1 MGAWY
6 MKIDWDL
13 VRSIL
18 LTVEEA
24 SGEFV
29 SMQYLNDKL
38 TAEKSVVK
46 WHVELLDGEYL
57 TVVRKPMSTIYLSGT
72 SLNRKAD
79 TEANRIQISLTL
91 AGHQFIKSISDD
103 SIWSEV
109 KTVARSKSVELTFD
123 LIAQIVLA
131 VVGIRLAIS

>member
-1 MGAWY
+1 

-24 SGEFV
+24 PAEFV
-29 SMQYLNDKL
+29 SMRYLNDKL
-38 TAEKSVVK
+38 TAEKSIVE
-46 WHVELLDGEYL
+46 WHVRLLDKEYL
-57 TVVRKPMSTIYLSGT
+57 NVERKSLSTIYLPGASPSRT
-72 SLNRKAD
+72 AD
-79 TEANRIQISLTL
+79 TEADRIQISLTL

-109 KTVARSKSVELTFD
+109 KAVARSKSVELTFD
-123 LIAQIVLA
+123 LIAYIVLT
-131 VVGIRLAIS
+131 VFSVRSAIT

>member
-1 MGAWY
+1 